1 MNSSES
7 FTCPVCGGT
16 VPAGALACPHCGA
29 DERTG
34 WSDRTYLDGIDL
46 GDDVDYDELVENE
59 FGPKAH
65 GAAGHRRRGKIRWT
79 VIVAAILLLLSLAGL
94 LKILL

>member
-1 MNSSES
+1 MKTNET
-7 FTCPVCGGT
+7 FVCPVCGGT
-16 VPAGALACPHCGA
+16 VPRGAHACPHCGA

-34 WSDRTYLDGIDL
+34 WSDQSYLDGIDL
-46 GDDVDYDELVENE
+46 GDDIDYNELVENE
-59 FGPKAH
+59 FPAQH
-65 GAAGHRRRGKIRWT
+65 PRQRRRRPLRWT

>member
-1 MNSSES
+1 MKTNAT
-7 FTCPVCGGT
+7 FVCPVCGGE
-16 VPAGALACPHCGA
+16 VNRGAHACPNCGA

-46 GDDVDYDELVENE
+46 GDDVDYDELLENE
-59 FGPKAH
+59 FPRQRPS
-65 GAAGHRRRGKIRWT
+65 RRKKISWV

-94 LKILL
+94 LKIIL

>member
-1 MNSSES
+1 MKTNET
-7 FTCPVCGGT
+7 FVCPVCGGT
-16 VPAGALACPHCGA
+16 AGKGAHACPHCGA

-46 GDDVDYDELVENE
+46 GDDIDYDALVENE
-59 FGPKAH
+59 FPSDGPRK
-65 GAAGHRRRGKIRWT
+65 RPKVRWT

>member
-1 MNSSES
+1 MKPRES

-16 VPAGALACPHCGA
+16 VGAGATACPHCGA

-34 WSDRTYLDGIDL
+34 WSDQTYLDGIDF
-46 GDDVDYDELVENE
+46 GDDIDYNELVENE
-59 FGPKAH
+59 FGPREH
-65 GAAGHRRRGKIRWT
+65 SGAAGRRKIRWT
-79 VIVAAILLLLSLAGL
+79 VIVAAILLLLSLVGL

>member
-1 MNSSES
+1 MKTNET
-7 FTCPVCGGT
+7 FVCPVCGGT
-16 VPAGALACPHCGA
+16 VHLGAHACPHCGA

-59 FGPKAH
+59 FPAKHPRH
-65 GAAGHRRRGKIRWT
+65 GKTVPWT

>member
-1 MNSSES
+1 MKTNKT
-7 FTCPVCGGT
+7 FICPVCGGA
-16 VPAGALACPHCGA
+16 VPGGAHACPVCGA

-46 GDDVDYDELVENE
+46 GDDIDYDELVENE
-59 FGPKAH
+59 FPAQQP
-65 GAAGHRRRGKIRWT
+65 GKRKKTPWT

>member
-1 MNSSES
+1 MRTNGT
-7 FTCPVCGGT
+7 FVCPVCGGA
-16 VPAGALACPHCGA
+16 VGKGAHACPHCGA

-46 GDDVDYDELVENE
+46 GDDIDYDELVENE
-59 FGPKAH
+59 FPSVGPRK
-65 GAAGHRRRGKIRWT
+65 RPKVRWT
-79 VIVAAILLLLSLAGL
+79 VIVAAILLFLSLAGL